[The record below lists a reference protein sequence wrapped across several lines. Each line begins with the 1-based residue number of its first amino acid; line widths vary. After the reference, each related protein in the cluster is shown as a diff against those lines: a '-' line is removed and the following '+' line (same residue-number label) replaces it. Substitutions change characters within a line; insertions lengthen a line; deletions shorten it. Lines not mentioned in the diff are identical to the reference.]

1 MPLTRES
8 LHTEIS
14 DAQPEDEQPIQ
25 DSTARYR
32 EELRMLM
39 LGFGTGIL
47 IAFIFL
53 IYIVLAFS
61 GVLP

>member
-8 LHTEIS
+8 LHTDVS
-14 DAQPEDEQPIQ
+14 AAQPEEEQPIQ

-32 EELRMLM
+32 EELRMLV

-47 IAFIFL
+47 IAFLFL
-53 IYIVLAFS
+53 VYIVLAFS